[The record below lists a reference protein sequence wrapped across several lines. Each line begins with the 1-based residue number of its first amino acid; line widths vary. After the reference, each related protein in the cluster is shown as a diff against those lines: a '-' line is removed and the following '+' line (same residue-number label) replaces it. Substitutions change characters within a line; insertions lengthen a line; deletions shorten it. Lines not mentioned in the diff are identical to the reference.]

1 MLKILLMGHL
11 IFIATGT
18 GMSFANFINIRMAHG
33 ETGERGKALAYLR
46 RVLAQFADIII
57 FLIWVSGIAL
67 VASSGGAHGYDYPAW
82 FYVKLGFAGLLTLS
96 HIAARLTANKMIRT
110 GDQSLYG
117 RMEML
122 VGVVWLSALAAI
134 ALAVLAFGQ

>member
-1 MLKILLMGHL
+1 MLKLLLMGHL

-18 GMSFANFINIRMAHG
+18 GMSFANYINIRMAHG
-33 ETGERGKALAYLR
+33 ETGERGQALTYLR
-46 RVLAQFADIII
+46 RILAQFADVVI

-67 VASSGGAHGYDYPAW
+67 AVTYAGTYGRDFPAW
-82 FYVKLGFAGLLTLS
+82 FYVKIGFVVLLTLA
-96 HIAARLTANKMIRT
+96 HITARLTASKMIRT

-134 ALAVLAFGQ
+134 ALAVLAFGR